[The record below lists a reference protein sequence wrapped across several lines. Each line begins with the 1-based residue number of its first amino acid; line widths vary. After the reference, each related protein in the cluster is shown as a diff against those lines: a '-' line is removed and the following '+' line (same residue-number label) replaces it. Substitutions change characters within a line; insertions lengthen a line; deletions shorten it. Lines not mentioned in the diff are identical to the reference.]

1 MNKKTDNKF
10 FNLTGLTQVEVEKK
24 LQERKKNLKKDK
36 NSKTVK
42 DIIVSNVFTLLNLLV
57 LILFIIVMAI
67 KRYDQLLFL
76 LVNVLNLSLGI
87 IQEIKAK
94 RTLDKISL
102 LMSNDTHV
110 VRDSALK
117 SVSMHE
123 VVAKDLLFLELGA
136 QIVADAKIAEGTLE
150 VNESFLTGESKSVF
164 KSKGDFLYSGSYVV
178 SGRACAE
185 VTAVGDEMYISKLTH
200 EAKKYK
206 NIKTPLMQNFANLVM
221 VIMILLIPTTFIFYF
236 SYQDTI
242 RENNKSEFLLGL
254 SGFMIGMMPSGLF
267 LLTSMSLAVGFVNL
281 AKKNAYMKD
290 LFGIEMLTQ
299 IDILCLDKTG
309 TITDGTM
316 EVKEVYAYPEVKE
329 VSEELMT
336 SIISAFPDDNPT
348 QKALH
353 HKFLK
358 NDESSKGD
366 HKIKKI
372 EFFSSLRKYSAVEF
386 EQEGTFLLGAPE
398 IIFKKQFAQIEKD
411 VDKHAK
417 MGYRV
422 LLLAQTK
429 TSIEKLDHNTEYQAI
444 SLIMLEDKIKE
455 DAFDTVTYFKNLGIQ
470 MKIIS
475 GDNPS
480 TISYIAQRIGIIE
493 SEKQAISLA
502 GLSEKE
508 IIKIAH
514 KYDVFGRVTPEQ
526 KQILIKTLKQ
536 DNKKVA
542 MIGDGVNDI
551 LAFKESDMSIA
562 MASGSQAAQNVA
574 NLVLLDSNFSSL
586 PQVVS
591 EGRRVI
597 NNLEKNSVL
606 FLVKSILSF
615 LLAVITILH
624 NFVPGM
630 GYIIFPF
637 DPLKWNLIDIFFI
650 GTPSFF
656 LSLEPNDK
664 PLNKNF
670 LRNILT
676 NAFFFASLIAFNY
689 IFLLNLEWDN
699 KTMRNENVSV
709 MLMLITSFIFCFL
722 LFKNCLPF
730 NKWKTLLFNAM
741 IVGFLIFG
749 YSTFFRKEAFQKVLC
764 NITYTIHRHLCSF
777 IILAIIN
784 IILVLGMVFKKQ
796 LTAFKQKLFNK

>member
-10 FNLTGLTQVEVEKK
+10 FNLTGLPQAEVEQQ

-36 NSKTVK
+36 NSKSVK

-67 KRYDQLLFL
+67 ERYDQLFFL
-76 LVNVLNLSLGI
+76 LVNFLNLSLGI
-87 IQEIKAK
+87 VQEIKAK

-102 LMSNDTHV
+102 LISNDTHV
-110 VRDSALK
+110 VRDSVLK
-117 SVSMHE
+117 SASMNE
-123 VVAKDLLFLELGA
+123 VVVKDLLFLELGA
-136 QIVADAKIAEGTLE
+136 QIVADSKIAEGALE

-185 VTAVGDEMYISKLTH
+185 ITAVGDEMYISKLAH

-221 VIMILLIPTTFIFYF
+221 AVMILLIPTTFIFYF
-236 SYQDTI
+236 SYESRI
-242 RENNKSEFLLGL
+242 RTENKSEFLLGL
-254 SGFMIGMMPSGLF
+254 SGFIIGMMPSGLF

-316 EVKEVYAYPEVKE
+316 EVKEVYSYPEAKK
-329 VSEELMT
+329 VSEDLMN

-353 HKFLK
+353 HKFLN
-358 NDESSKGD
+358 NDESPKGN

-372 EFFSSLRKYSAVEF
+372 EFFSSLRKYSAVEV

-398 IIFKKQFAQIEKD
+398 IIFKKKFAKIEKD
-411 VDKHAK
+411 VEKSAK

-422 LLLAQTK
+422 LLLAQTNE
-429 TSIEKLDHNTEYQAI
+429 SIEKLDHNTEYQAV
-444 SLIMLEDKIKE
+444 SLIMLEDKIKA

-574 NLVLLDSNFSSL
+574 NLVLIDSNFSSL

-606 FLVKSILSF
+606 FLAKSILSF
-615 LLAVITILH
+615 LLAVITIFH
-624 NFVPGM
+624 NYCSSM
-630 GYIIFPF
+630 NDIIFPF

-650 GTPSFF
+650 GTPAFF

-670 LRNILT
+670 LSNILK

-689 IFLLNLEWDN
+689 IYLLHVEWIDQT
-699 KTMRNENVSV
+699 KRHDNVSV
-709 MLMLITSFIFCFL
+709 LLMLITSFIFCFL

-730 NKWKTLLFNAM
+730 NKWKALLFHAM

-749 YSTFFRKEAFQKVLC
+749 YWTFFRKTEFQKVLC
-764 NITYTIHRHLCSF
+764 NITDKIHNHLTVF
-777 IILAIIN
+777 IILVIIN
-784 IILVLGMVFKKQ
+784 IIFVLGMIFIKQ

>member
-10 FNLTGLTQVEVEKK
+10 FNLTGLPQVEVEKQ

-36 NSKTVK
+36 NSKSVK

-57 LILFIIVMAI
+57 LILFIIIMAI

-76 LVNVLNLSLGI
+76 LVNFLNLSLGI
-87 IQEIKAK
+87 VQEIKAK

-110 VRDSALK
+110 VRDSVLK
-117 SVSMHE
+117 SVSMNE
-123 VVAKDLLFLELGA
+123 VVVKDLLFLELGA

-150 VNESFLTGESKSVF
+150 VNESFLTGESKTVF

-185 VTAVGDEMYISKLTH
+185 ITAVGDEMYISKLTH

-236 SYQDTI
+236 SYESNI
-242 RENNKSEFLLGL
+242 RTENKSEFLLGL

-316 EVKEVYAYPEVKE
+316 EVKEVYSYSEAKK
-329 VSEELMT
+329 VSEDLMT

-358 NDESSKGD
+358 NDYFLKGN

-398 IIFKKQFAQIEKD
+398 IIFKKKFAKIEKD
-411 VDKHAK
+411 VEKHAK

-422 LLLAQTK
+422 LLLAQTSE
-429 TSIEKLDHNTEYQAI
+429 SIEQMDHNTEYQAV
-444 SLIMLEDKIKE
+444 SLIMLEDKIKA

-480 TISYIAQRIGIIE
+480 TISYIAQRIGVIE
-493 SEKQAISLA
+493 SKKQAISLA

-574 NLVLLDSNFSSL
+574 NLVLIDSNFSSL

-615 LLAVITILH
+615 LLAVITIFH
-624 NFVPGM
+624 NYYSSMDG
-630 GYIIFPF
+630 IIFPF

-670 LRNILT
+670 LNNILK

-689 IFLLNLEWDN
+689 IYLLHVKWSDQT
-699 KTMRNENVSV
+699 KRHDNVSV
-709 MLMLITSFIFCFL
+709 LLMLITSFMFCFL

-730 NKWKTLLFNAM
+730 NKWKTLLFHAM
-741 IVGFLIFG
+741 IVGFLTFG
-749 YSTFFRKEAFQKVLC
+749 HWTFFRKREFQKVLF
-764 NITYTIHRHLCSF
+764 NITDKIYNHLTVF
-777 IILAIIN
+777 ILLAIIN
-784 IILVLGMVFKKQ
+784 IIFVLGMIFIKQ
-796 LTAFKQKLFNK
+796 LTAFKQELFNK

>member
-10 FNLTGLTQVEVEKK
+10 FNLTGLPQVEVEKQ

-36 NSKTVK
+36 NIKSVK

-57 LILFIIVMAI
+57 LILFIIIMSI

-76 LVNVLNLSLGI
+76 LVNFLNLSLGI
-87 IQEIKAK
+87 VQEIKAK
-94 RTLDKISL
+94 RVLDKISL
-102 LMSNDTHV
+102 LMSNDTYV
-110 VRDSALK
+110 VRDSVLK
-117 SVSMHE
+117 SASMNE
-123 VVAKDLLFLELGA
+123 VVVKDLLFLELGA
-136 QIVADAKIAEGTLE
+136 QIVADAKIVEGALE

-178 SGRACAE
+178 SGRACAKI
-185 VTAVGDEMYISKLTH
+185 TAVGDDMYISKLTH

-221 VIMILLIPTTFIFYF
+221 VIIILLIPTTFIFYF
-236 SYQDTI
+236 SYESRI
-242 RENNKSEFLLGL
+242 RTESEFLLGL

-267 LLTSMSLAVGFVNL
+267 LLTSMSLVVGFVNL

-290 LFGIEMLTQ
+290 LFGIEVLTQ

-316 EVKEVYAYPEVKE
+316 EVKEVYSYPEAKK
-329 VSEELMT
+329 VSEDLMT
-336 SIISAFPDDNPT
+336 SIISSFPDDNPT

-353 HKFLK
+353 YKFLK
-358 NDESSKGD
+358 NEDSPKGN

-398 IIFKKQFAQIEKD
+398 IIFKKKFAKIEKD
-411 VDKHAK
+411 VEKHAK

-422 LLLAQTK
+422 LLLAQTNE
-429 TSIEKLDHNTEYQAI
+429 SIEKIDHNTEYQAV
-444 SLIMLEDKIKE
+444 SLIMLEDKIKA

-493 SEKQAISLA
+493 SKKQAINLA

-514 KYDVFGRVTPEQ
+514 KYDVFGRATPEQ

-536 DNKKVA
+536 NNKKVA

-574 NLVLLDSNFSSL
+574 NLVLIDSNFSSL

-615 LLAVITILH
+615 LLAVITIFH
-624 NFVPGM
+624 NYYSLM
-630 GYIIFPF
+630 DDIIFPF

-670 LRNILT
+670 LSNILK

-689 IFLLNLEWDN
+689 IYLLHVKWSDQTNRHD
-699 KTMRNENVSV
+699 NVSV
-709 MLMLITSFIFCFL
+709 LLMLITSFIFCFL
-722 LFKNCLPF
+722 FFKNCLPF
-730 NKWKTLLFNAM
+730 NKWKTLLFHVM

-749 YSTFFRKEAFQKVLC
+749 YLTFFKKIEFQKVLC
-764 NITYTIHRHLCSF
+764 NITDKIYEHLTVF
-777 IILAIIN
+777 ILLTIIN
-784 IILVLGMVFKKQ
+784 IILVLGMIFIKQ